1 MKQSTTASAKNAS
14 SFAST
19 EGGAQSI
26 YMLISKTVIALLK
39 TRERAITI
47 EEFIEGMKGCNIP
60 VTCTSRL
67 FDGIV
72 KFLMIN
78 PNHKMYTF
86 PIEVR
91 SNIEVR
97 LTADRIELIC
107 LTHKVF
113 QTRGRHAAD
122 AEQKR
127 LDRIQIVSEKCRAS
141 KGQADDPM
149 RTLVE
154 NLYTDLEK
162 IDASILEIKLSISK
176 EIEKLNELNALLK
189 NKESERGLIEKQI
202 EDKKKLMEIC
212 KNAKVSYEELK
223 RLVNKA

>member
-1 MKQSTTASAKNAS
+1 MKQSTSKAAMAST

-19 EGGAQSI
+19 ECGAQSI

-39 TRERAITI
+39 TRERAITV
-47 EEFIEGMKGCNIP
+47 EEFIDGMKGCNIP

-67 FDGIV
+67 FEGIV
-72 KFLMIN
+72 KFLMIESD
-78 PNHKMYTF
+78 HKNYTF
-86 PIEVR
+86 PKEVR
-91 SNIEVR
+91 SDIEAR

-127 LDRIQIVSEKCRAS
+127 LNQIQIVSERCKAS

-149 RTLVE
+149 KTLVE

-162 IDASILEIKLSISK
+162 IDASINVSALDIKTV
-176 EIEKLNELNALLK
+176 EDKLNEMKRTHQKLLDERK
-189 NKESERGLIEKQI
+189 SIEKSISNKE
-202 EDKKKLMEIC
+202 KLMAIC
-212 KNAKVSYEELK
+212 KTMKMSVEEIKSL
-223 RLVNKA
+223 L

>member
-1 MKQSTTASAKNAS
+1 MKQYTSKVAMTST

-26 YMLISKTVIALLK
+26 YMLISKTVIDLLK
-39 TRERAITI
+39 TRERAITV
-47 EEFIEGMKGCNIP
+47 EEFIDGMKGCNIP
-60 VTCTSRL
+60 TTCTSRL
-67 FDGIV
+67 FEGIV

-78 PNHKMYTF
+78 PNHKKYTF

-127 LDRIQIVSEKCRAS
+127 LNRIQVISERCKAS

-149 RTLVE
+149 RTFVE
-154 NLYTDLEK
+154 NLYIDLEK
-162 IDASILEIKLSISK
+162 ADASILEIKLSISQ

-189 NKESERGLIEKQI
+189 NRQTERAAIEKQI
-202 EDKKKLMEIC
+202 EDRKKLMEIC

-223 RLVNKA
+223 RLVDKA

>member
-1 MKQSTTASAKNAS
+1 MTMKQSTSKVAMTST
-14 SFAST
+14 SFVSGNT
-19 EGGAQSI
+19 GNQSI

-149 RTLVE
+149 KTLVE

-162 IDASILEIKLSISK
+162 IGASINVSALDIKTV
-176 EIEKLNELNALLK
+176 EDKLNEMKRTHQKLLDERK
-189 NKESERGLIEKQI
+189 SIEKSISNKE
-202 EDKKKLMEIC
+202 KLMAIC
-212 KNAKVSYEELK
+212 KTMKMSVEEIKSL
-223 RLVNKA
+223 L

>member
-1 MKQSTTASAKNAS
+1 MKQSMSKAAL
-14 SFAST
+14 AST
-19 EGGAQSI
+19 AFVSGNTGAQSI
-26 YMLISKTVIALLK
+26 YMLISKTVIDLLK
-39 TRERAITI
+39 TRERAITV

-60 VTCTSRL
+60 STSSSRL
-67 FDGIV
+67 FEGIV
-72 KFLMIN
+72 NFLMIK

-86 PIEVR
+86 PKEVR

-127 LDRIQIVSEKCRAS
+127 LNQIQIVSERCKAS

-149 RTLVE
+149 KTLIE
-154 NLYTDLEK
+154 NLYVDLEK
-162 IDASILEIKLSISK
+162 IDASINVSALDIKTV
-176 EIEKLNELNALLK
+176 EDKLNEMKRTHQKLLDERK
-189 NKESERGLIEKQI
+189 SIEKYISNKE
-202 EDKKKLMEIC
+202 KLMAIC
-212 KNAKVSYEELK
+212 KTMKMSVEEIKSL
-223 RLVNKA
+223 L